1 MANTQQSTKLV
12 DQTMYE
18 TFRKYINSYTSSII
32 SDEEFKYFQEAMLPR
47 KLKKR
52 QFLLHEGST
61 CQHSAF
67 IVRGAMRQYTIDK
80 RGDEHIV
87 RFGIENWWMSDRESF
102 IMLTPSLYNIDAVE
116 DSDLLVS
123 THEQITRL
131 KDQSPTVVLLF
142 QLLDQRNYIANQARI
157 QATISLSAEERYAH
171 LMETYPEFVQR
182 FPQAMIASYLG
193 ITPETLSRVRKQH
206 YAK

>member
-1 MANTQQSTKLV
+1 
-12 DQTMYE
+12 MYE
-18 TFRKYINSYTSSII
+18 ALRNYINSYTSSII
-32 SDEEFKYFQEAMLPR
+32 SDEEFEYCQQALTPR

-52 QFLLHEGST
+52 QFLLHEGSI

-67 IVRGAMRQYTIDK
+67 IVKGAMRQYTIDN
-80 RGDEHIV
+80 RGIEHIA
-87 RFGIENWWMSDRESF
+87 RFGIENWWMSDRESL
-102 IMLTPSLYNIDAVE
+102 IMLTPSVYNIDAVE
-116 DSDLLVS
+116 DCDLLVS
-123 THEQITRL
+123 TNEQVTRL
-131 KDQSPTVVLLF
+131 KEQSPTVMILF
-142 QLLDQRNYIANQARI
+142 QQLDQRSYIANQQRI

-171 LMETYPEFVQR
+171 LMEAYPEFVQR